1 VNRLRVALLT
11 QRFWPMV
18 SSPGRAV
25 ANLATALAEQ
35 GVEPIILTVRWESP
49 WPARLRFRD
58 MPVVRFE
65 PPPRGRR
72 DTFCY
77 VRSLARWLQQNRNA
91 LDLVYATGLKHEAY
105 AAMRAV
111 GGRLPVVLRPETAGL
126 SGDCLWQ
133 IDAPQGEEIK
143 RQCVGASAFVA
154 ANHPLERELQAAGY
168 PRDRIHYLPDGVP
181 IPSRRTAAIQAAARM
196 LLGETGRRLALPREA
211 PLAVYC
217 GTFQPD
223 RRLEEL
229 LAAWARLLVRRRD
242 ARLWLVGEGPHAPR
256 LAEGIREW
264 NLTSRVSILG
274 PFDEIDAVLAA
285 ADLFIMPSDRSETS
299 LALLEAM
306 AAGLG
311 IVAVD
316 SPGTREVLCDGQ
328 SAMLVRPGDPAAMAD
343 AVERL
348 IEQPTTAEMLGAA
361 ARQVVVER
369 FSLAQMGARHV
380 TLFTSLTM
388 PVSPTPDAP

>member
-1 VNRLRVALLT
+1 MNRPRIALLT
-11 QRFWPMV
+11 RRFWPMV
-18 SSPGRAV
+18 SSSGRAT
-25 ANLATALAEQ
+25 ANLATALAER
-35 GVEPIILTVRWESP
+35 GAEPIILTARWQPS
-49 WPARLRFRD
+49 WPARIRFRD
-58 MPVVRFE
+58 MPVVRFD
-65 PPPRGRR
+65 PPPLGRR

-77 VRSLARWLQQNRNA
+77 VRSLVRWLQRNRDA

-111 GGRLPVVLRPETAGL
+111 GGRLPVVLRPEAAGL

-154 ANHPLERELQAAGY
+154 ANRALERELQAAGY
-168 PRDRIHYLPDGVP
+168 PRDRIHHLPDGVP
-181 IPSRRTAAIQAAARM
+181 IPSRRTPAIKAAARM

-217 GTFQPD
+217 GMFQPD
-223 RRLEEL
+223 RRLEDL

-242 ARLWLVGEGPHAPR
+242 ARLWLVGEGPHAPG
-256 LAEGIREW
+256 LAERIREW
-264 NLTSRVSILG
+264 NLSDRVSLLG
-274 PFDEIDAVLAA
+274 PFDEIDAILAA
-285 ADLFIMPSDRSETS
+285 ADLFVMSSDRSETS

-316 SPGTREVLCDGQ
+316 SPGTREVLRDGLN
-328 SAMLVRPGDPAAMAD
+328 AMLVHPGDPATMAD

-348 IEQPTTAEMLGAA
+348 IDRPTTVEVLGAA
-361 ARQVVVER
+361 ARQAVVER
-369 FSLAQMGARHV
+369 FSLAQTAARHV
-380 TLFTSLTM
+380 RLFTELT
-388 PVSPTPDAP
+388 TPAPQIDRTP